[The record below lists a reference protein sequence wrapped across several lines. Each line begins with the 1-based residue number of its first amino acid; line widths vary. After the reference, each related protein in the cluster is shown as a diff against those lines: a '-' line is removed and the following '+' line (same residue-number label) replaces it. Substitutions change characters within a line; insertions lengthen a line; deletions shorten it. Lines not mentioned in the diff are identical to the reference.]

1 MEERRAVGILLIIMF
16 IFIIALRRIQEVNL
30 LSENYLDVFIVGFF
44 LVVIFLWQY
53 ISPSQKKK
61 KEQEGGE
68 E

>member
-1 MEERRAVGILLIIMF
+1 MF

>member
-1 MEERRAVGILLIIMF
+1 MDERRAVGILLIIMF

-61 KEQEGGE
+61 KEQEQE
-68 E
+68 EE